1 MPEPSGSDDEAATHA
16 SDSGPDEERATAA
29 DAVTV
34 ADRTVSVAD
43 ATVPEAVAERL
54 DDEDLLATAAA
65 LVGIDTQNPPGETV
79 AAVEY
84 VADALA
90 EVGVETERVAADPSK
105 PNLLARLPG
114 GRDVMDGSRATDE
127 RDAAGQDDASEGSD
141 ATAAN
146 DATLLLVGHLDTV
159 PFDAAAW
166 SRDPLGERD
175 GDRLYGR
182 GATDMKGAVA
192 AMVSVVR
199 AYAAADVA
207 PPVDLTLALV
217 GDEETAGEA
226 GLSALLSSDAPAAV
240 DALAA
245 DACVVGEPTCEDG
258 RHSVCV
264 ADRGS
269 IWLTLEAEGRAA
281 HGSRPAI
288 GVNAVERL
296 WAALQAVEAA
306 LAERPLNLVPEVE
319 TIVEESVAFF
329 AASMGEAA
337 ARATFE
343 HPTVNLGRFSGGE
356 AINTVPEHATAH
368 LDVRL
373 TASVYTPDV
382 VAEVRE
388 VVAAHE
394 GVEIADVS
402 WSVGSYESPD
412 SPVVDATVAAAE
424 SVCGERV
431 YRRSATG
438 GGDAKRLRS
447 AGIPTVEF
455 AFGPDN
461 AHAVNEY
468 TTVEALRRNAET
480 YARLPAALVAAYDRQ
495 DG

>member
-16 SDSGPDEERATAA
+16 SDSGPDGERAATAA
-29 DAVTV
+29 DAMSAT
-34 ADRTVSVAD
+34 DGTVSAAD

-90 EVGVETERVAADPSK
+90 EVGVESERVGPDPSK

-127 RDAAGQDDASEGSD
+127 GDAASQD
-141 ATAAN
+141 

-192 AMVSVVR
+192 AMLSVVR

-461 AHAVNEY
+461 AHAVDEY
-468 TTVEALRRNAET
+468 TTVEALRHNAET

>member
-1 MPEPSGSDDEAATHA
+1 MPERSESDEEEATPTSESAA
-16 SDSGPDEERATAA
+16 RPDGERATAA

-34 ADRTVSVAD
+34 ADGAVSAAD

-54 DDEDLLATAAA
+54 DDEDLLATAA

-90 EVGVETERVAADPSK
+90 EVGVESERVGSDPSK

-127 RDAAGQDDASEGSD
+127 GDAAGQD
-141 ATAAN
+141 

-192 AMVSVVR
+192 AMLSVVR
-199 AYAAADVA
+199 AYATADVA

-226 GLSALLSSDAPAAV
+226 GLPAVLSSDAPAAV

-461 AHAVNEY
+461 AHAVDEY

>member
-1 MPEPSGSDDEAATHA
+1 MPERSGSDDEAATHA
-16 SDSGPDEERATAA
+16 SDSGPDGERAATAA
-29 DAVTV
+29 DATSTADGAVT
-34 ADRTVSVAD
+34 AAD
-43 ATVPEAVAERL
+43 ATVPDAVAERL
-54 DDEDLLATAAA
+54 DDEDLLSTAAA

-90 EVGVETERVAADPSK
+90 EVGVESERVGPDPSK

-127 RDAAGQDDASEGSD
+127 GDAASQD
-141 ATAAN
+141 

-192 AMVSVVR
+192 AMLSAVR

-226 GLSALLSSDAPAAV
+226 GLPAVLSSDAPAAV

-281 HGSRPAI
+281 HGSRPAA

-296 WAALQAVEAA
+296 WAALEAVEAA

-461 AHAVNEY
+461 AHAVDEY
-468 TTVEALRRNAET
+468 TTVEALRHNAET
-480 YARLPAALVAAYDRQ
+480 YARLPAVLAAAL
-495 DG
+495 DGADD